1 MWNPK
6 RILAIVLLIATAV
19 VLVVFLYALSD
30 KMNQVPNG
38 FNRKLNT
45 SLTVYQY
52 SIQTDQDVYRI
63 AGVTPYHLYLSTLL
77 PGIVVDINLSARTI
91 ARDTLTGAHF
101 PGYHVPFQM
110 TIDSPAITIGI
121 GNFKKI
127 YSGNIPSKRIEDSVG
142 TPRVFLRSCP
152 MPGRI
157 WALCSFD
164 TGKTPHLIFEKFNAA
179 RSLVEERNPIFPN
192 KEADMITAD
201 GLLQYDTSTR
211 TLFYCLFYESHFLAM
226 DSNTR
231 LKADIHTVDTF
242 HANTVKGGFTG
253 SSRKNTGHYT
263 NISPRRSISANFSVF
278 DGLVY
283 IQSRLKADND
293 SAAAFLN
300 NTVIDVYDSRKQ
312 SYLYS
317 CYLPHHSKELILDF
331 KVVKG
336 RLLVLY
342 PSHLDMYSLKN

>member
-127 YSGNIPSKRIEDSVG
+127 YSGNIPSKKILPYAWPDMG
-142 TPRVFLRSCP
+142 
-152 MPGRI
+152 
-157 WALCSFD
+157 ALF
-164 TGKTPHLIFEKFNAA
+164 F
-179 RSLVEERNPIFPN
+179 
-192 KEADMITAD
+192 
-201 GLLQYDTSTR
+201 
-211 TLFYCLFYESHFLAM
+211 
-226 DSNTR
+226 
-231 LKADIHTVDTF
+231 
-242 HANTVKGGFTG
+242 
-253 SSRKNTGHYT
+253 
-263 NISPRRSISANFSVF
+263 
-278 DGLVY
+278 
-283 IQSRLKADND
+283 
-293 SAAAFLN
+293 
-300 NTVIDVYDSRKQ
+300 
-312 SYLYS
+312 
-317 CYLPHHSKELILDF
+317 
-331 KVVKG
+331 
-336 RLLVLY
+336 
-342 PSHLDMYSLKN
+342 